1 MKKIKDKLIKIV
13 KNFKGK
19 KIKIIGDVILDE
31 YIFGEV
37 ERISPEAPVPVVLV
51 KEKRYNLGGAANVAW
66 NIKALGA
73 EPELFGIIGNDEGAT
88 VIEELLMKK
97 KIRKDGLVKVD
108 SRPTTRKT
116 RVIGQHQQIVRIDE
130 EITEPLKK
138 RERKLLMKRILENDN
153 FSAIIFED
161 YEKGTISRE
170 LVKNIVDKNKKKII
184 TCDPK
189 KHNFNFYKDITVL
202 KPNRKELEFVSKK
215 ELREKKEMTKE
226 IIKLSKNLNIPI
238 ILLTL
243 GEEGMILKDKNV
255 IYEIPSLNVE
265 VYDVTGAG
273 DTVISSFTLSLI
285 SGATPFEAA
294 VISTI
299 AAGIEVTKLGASA
312 VFPDELIEAIEKRG
326 QEIFEGTRKIK

>member
-13 KNFKGK
+13 KNFRGK
-19 KIKIIGDVILDE
+19 KIKIIGDIILDE

-73 EPELFGIIGNDEGAT
+73 EPELFGIMGDDEGAR
-88 VIEELLMKK
+88 VIEELLMEK
-97 KIRKDGLVKVD
+97 KIRKDGLIKVD

-138 RERKLLMKRILENDN
+138 RERKLLMERIFENNN

-170 LVKNIVDKNKKKII
+170 LVKNIVSRNKRKII

-189 KHNFNFYKDITVL
+189 KHNFNFYKNITVL
-202 KPNRKELEFVSKK
+202 KPNRKELEFVSKR
-215 ELREKKEMTKE
+215 ELRGKKEMTKE
-226 IIKLSKNLNIPI
+226 IVKLSKNLNIPI

-243 GEEGMILKDKNV
+243 GEEGMILKDKNI

>member
-19 KIKIIGDVILDE
+19 KIKVIGDIILDE

-73 EPELFGIIGNDEGAT
+73 EPELFGIMGDDDGAR
-88 VIEELLMKK
+88 VIEELLTDK
-97 KIRKDGLVKVD
+97 KIGKDGLIKVD

-138 RERKLLMKRILENDN
+138 RERKLLMEKIFENGN

-161 YEKGTISRE
+161 YEKGTISKE
-170 LVKNIVDKNKKKII
+170 LVKNIVNRNKRKII

-189 KHNFNFYKDITVL
+189 KHNFNFYKNITVL
-202 KPNRKELEFVSKK
+202 KPNRKELEFVSKR
-215 ELREKKEMTKE
+215 ELRGKKEMTKE
-226 IIKLSKNLNIPI
+226 IVKLSKNLNIPV

-243 GEEGMILKDKNV
+243 GEEGMILKDKNI

-326 QEIFEGTRKIK
+326 QEIFEGTRRIK